1 MSKVK
6 RVLSN
11 FRTRLVVMRL
21 GTPNLAIQCIRIDLA
36 MDSAVVVETGMAN
49 E

>member
-1 MSKVK
+1 MK

-11 FRTRLVVMRL
+11 CRTRSVVMRL
-21 GTPNLAIQCIRIDLA
+21 GTPNPVYIRIDLA
-36 MDSAVVVETGMAN
+36 MDSAVMVETGMAN